1 MPVSIRLPKELE
13 DRLAALANRTGRSKT
28 WYIRQ
33 ALEEHIEEMEEVY
46 LAEQTLWRIREG
58 LEDTVPLE
66 DLVKQHGVEARK
78 R

>member
-58 LEDTVPLE
+58 LEDTVSLE
-66 DLVKQHGVEARK
+66 DLVKQHGVEN
-78 R
+78 